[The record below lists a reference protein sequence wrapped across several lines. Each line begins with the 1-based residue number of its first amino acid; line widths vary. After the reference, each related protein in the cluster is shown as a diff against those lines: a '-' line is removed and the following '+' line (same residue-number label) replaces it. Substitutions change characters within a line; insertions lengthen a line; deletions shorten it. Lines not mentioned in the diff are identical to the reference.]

1 MKLLLTSAGLSNK
14 SIIKGLQELV
24 KKPFSKLKIAFIPT
38 AANLESGDK
47 QDWFIKDLINL
58 KELKFNS
65 IDIVDVSALPKEVWF
80 KRLKEAD
87 IFYVEGGN
95 TYHLMHWFNKSGLSK
110 VLPDLLKT
118 RVYIGV
124 SAGTMVINPTVAHC
138 YEEEIIS
145 KKINKTISDKGL
157 SYVNFM
163 VEPHLNSSWFP
174 QMTLENIE
182 KKLKDYPYSLYA
194 LDDDSAIKID
204 GDKIE
209 VISEGVWK
217 KFEK

>member
-1 MKLLLTSAGLSNK
+1 MKLLLTSAGLANK
-14 SIIKGLQELV
+14 SIIRGLQELV
-24 KKPFSKLKIAFIPT
+24 KKPFFKLKITFIPT
-38 AANLESGDK
+38 AANIEEGDK
-47 QDWFIKDLINL
+47 KDWFIKDLINL
-58 KELKFNS
+58 YNLNFAS
-65 IDIVDVSALPKEVWF
+65 IDIVDISALPKEIWF

-87 IFYVEGGN
+87 ILYVEGGN

-110 VLPDLLKT
+110 VLPELLET

-124 SAGTMVINPTVAHC
+124 SAGTMVVNPT
-138 YEEEIIS
+138 IIHWY
-145 KKINKTISDKGL
+145 KEKILCQKINKTSSGQGL

-163 VEPHLNSSWFP
+163 VEPHLNSPWFP

-182 KKLKDYPYSLYA
+182 KKLKDYPYPLYA
-194 LDDDSAIKID
+194 LDDNSAIKID
-204 GDKIE
+204 DDKIE

>member
-1 MKLLLTSAGLSNK
+1 MKLLLTSAGLANK
-14 SIIKGLQELV
+14 SIIKALQELV
-24 KKPFSKLKIAFIPT
+24 KKPFSELKVTFVPT
-38 AANLESGDK
+38 ASNIEEGDK
-47 QDWFIKDLINL
+47 KDWLIKDLEIL
-58 KELKFNS
+58 KDLKFSS
-65 IDIVDVSALPKEVWF
+65 IDIVDVSAVPKEVWL

-87 IFYVEGGN
+87 IFFVEGGN
-95 TYHLMHWFNKSGLSK
+95 TYHLMYWFDKSGLSK

-124 SAGTMVINPTVAHC
+124 SAGTMVVNPTVVHWYKEKIVC
-138 YEEEIIS
+138 Q
-145 KKINKTISDKGL
+145 KINKTSFGKGL

-174 QMTLENIE
+174 EMTLENIE
-182 KKLKDYPYSLYA
+182 KKLKDYPYPLYA
-194 LDDDSAIKID
+194 LDDESAIKVD